1 MSNGKSEGAA
11 TYCNDKVINTATLD
25 KKTFIEPKLEFI
37 EPKLTVHGDVTKI
50 TQQGFF
56 GVFTP

>member
-1 MSNGKSEGAA
+1 MASDKPKGATIQPSNQAIEAA
-11 TYCNDKVINTATLD
+11 TVD

-37 EPKLTVHGDVTKI
+37 VPKLTVHGDVTKI